1 MMKKSKTREAFTMT
15 YQAKFGSYLIIPLKF
30 EGDWQSIG
38 RGLTPQPME
47 TMDLTENVKA
57 MLSGTGRAAVGRCC
71 RVEVGDLYRHL
82 TAAAPQPLQICCDS
96 GCRNLELTTS
106 YLYVFTTQV
115 AFFCLGVTYDHM
127 DALNTLTATGHA
139 DKMARVLLS
148 DGTPL
153 PLDGKLQALF
163 GSWNLR
169 KFFDGPSA
177 LLLDAFTHTVAL
189 LPEYFPT
196 LESLRRITFRL
207 HQMIPLESDM
217 DDESEEDT
225 GYVYAVKSEEQA
237 AYRWGCC
244 AASQKLSYAVA
255 DPQMDLAAEMHNQAI
270 DGLPITLLM
279 LYQKF
284 TCLRFTELIAQREKT
299 RDLEKLQQMM
309 LEFRAFGTVTP
320 ANLSRWH
327 NIKQIYAHL
336 LAANDIATAVEDV
349 STKLSI
355 LSAEADAREARRSE
369 RVSSI
374 ITVFGLVSI
383 LDSVLSIADALRSG
397 EPIFWHCSTL
407 TAAVLMVLLLLAAKR
422 RK

>member
-1 MMKKSKTREAFTMT
+1 MT
-15 YQAKFGSYLIIPLKF
+15 YNAKFGSYLIIPLKF
-30 EGDWQSIG
+30 EGDWQSPG
-38 RGLTPQPME
+38 RGLAHQPME
-47 TMDLTENVKA
+47 TMDLTENVKV
-57 MLSGTGRAAVGRCC
+57 MLGGEGRAAVGRCC
-71 RVEVGDLYRHL
+71 RVEREALYRHL
-82 TAAAPQPLQICCDS
+82 TAAAPQPLQVCCDS
-96 GCRNLELTTS
+96 GCHSVELTTS

-127 DALNTLTATGHA
+127 DTLNTLTATGHA
-139 DKMARVLLS
+139 DKTARVLL
-148 DGTPL
+148 DEETPL
-153 PLDGKLQALF
+153 PLEARLQELF
-163 GSWNLR
+163 QSWGLR
-169 KFFDGPSA
+169 KFFDGPSP

-189 LPEYFPT
+189 LPDYFPT
-196 LESLRRITFRL
+196 LDSLRRITFRL

-244 AASQKLSYAVA
+244 VASQKLSYAVA
-255 DPQMDLAAEMHNQAI
+255 DPKMNLAAEMHNQAM
-270 DGLPITLLM
+270 DGLPMTLLM

-284 TCLRFTELIAQREKT
+284 TCLRFTELIALREKA

-336 LAANDIATAVEDV
+336 LSANDIATAVEDV
-349 STKLSI
+349 STKISI

-369 RVSSI
+369 RVGSI

-383 LDSVLSIADALRSG
+383 LDSVMSIADALRSG
-397 EPIFWHCSTL
+397 EPIFWHCGTL
-407 TAAVLMVLLLLAAKR
+407 TAAVLMLLLLLAAKR

>member
-1 MMKKSKTREAFTMT
+1 MT
-15 YQAKFGSYLIIPLKF
+15 YNAKFGSYLIIPLKF
-30 EGDWQSIG
+30 EGDWQSPG
-38 RGLTPQPME
+38 RGLAHQPME

-57 MLSGTGRAAVGRCC
+57 MLSGVGRAAVGRCC
-71 RVEVGDLYRHL
+71 RVEREDLCRHL
-82 TAAAPQPLQICCDS
+82 TNAAPQALQVCCDS
-96 GCRNLELTTS
+96 GCHSVELTTS

-127 DALNTLTATGHA
+127 DTLNNLTATGHA
-139 DKMARVLLS
+139 DKTARVLL
-148 DGTPL
+148 DEDTPL
-153 PLDGKLQALF
+153 PLEARLQELF
-163 GSWNLR
+163 QSWGLR
-169 KFFDGPSA
+169 KFFDGPSP

-189 LPEYFPT
+189 LPDYFPT
-196 LESLRRITFRL
+196 LDSLRRITFRL

-244 AASQKLSYAVA
+244 VASQKLSYAVA
-255 DPQMDLAAEMHNQAI
+255 NPKMNLAAEMHNQAM
-270 DGLPITLLM
+270 DGLPMTLLM

-284 TCLRFTELIAQREKT
+284 TCLRFTELIALREKA

-336 LAANDIATAVEDV
+336 LTANDIATAVEDV
-349 STKLSI
+349 STKISI

-369 RVSSI
+369 RVGSI
-374 ITVFGLVSI
+374 IAVFGLVSI
-383 LDSVLSIADALRSG
+383 LDSVMSIADALRSG
-397 EPIFWHCSTL
+397 EPIFWHCGTL